1 MVDFGYDIS
10 DFYDIHYEYGVMAD
24 FEELVLKAH
33 ALGKY
38 FPYFRANPLV
48 LLFSQFSFSVR
59 ISSNP
64 FEREPFF
71 HEVLIY

>member
-1 MVDFGYDIS
+1 MSPIFSSPMVDFGYDIS

-38 FPYFRANPLV
+38 FPYFRANLSAS
-48 LLFSQFSFSVR
+48 FQSIFIFCQDQFKS
-59 ISSNP
+59 I
-64 FEREPFF
+64 
-71 HEVLIY
+71 